1 MPGSRVALMPCAPYD
16 IDGVERW
23 VNAQARQGWR
33 VRSFVFLLPYLTVLE
48 DMGRGSEYHISRE
61 RPTGGSS
68 YSCRMPFVFHYLVK
82 GRPPRRRE
90 SGEQR
95 QMTLNTILGM
105 LALPLLFAFRG
116 LGIFSYLPAMFADP
130 SLFSLYPAFTAVLA
144 VSAAAILAVVCSVL
158 YTMVC
163 AVTERA
169 GRASGKCYMISQH
182 RGAGLAAGPR
192 RPADNH
198 PRRRHILPRDIKN
211 PAPELSG
218 AGFSCPYCDN
228 SSASVH
234 FPDNG
239 HSVCQWPSPGTPL
252 SELVEI

>member
-1 MPGSRVALMPCAPYD
+1 M
-16 IDGVERW
+16 
-23 VNAQARQGWR
+23 
-33 VRSFVFLLPYLTVLE
+33 
-48 DMGRGSEYHISRE
+48 
-61 RPTGGSS
+61 
-68 YSCRMPFVFHYLVK
+68 
-82 GRPPRRRE
+82 
-90 SGEQR
+90 
-95 QMTLNTILGM
+95 
-105 LALPLLFAFRG
+105 LFAFRG

-169 GRASGKCYMISQH
+169 GRASGKCYMISH
-182 RGAGLAAGPR
+182 IAELAWLLALAAQP
-192 RPADNH
+192 DNH
-198 PRRRHILPRDIKN
+198 PRRRHLLPRDIKN

-239 HSVCQWPSPGTPL
+239 NSVDRGIVRDATL
-252 SELVEI
+252 RTRRD

>member
-116 LGIFSYLPAMFADP
+116 LGIFSYLPAHVCRPLPLLAL
-130 SLFSLYPAFTAVLA
+130 SGLYRRPRRQRGGHTRRRLQRAVHHGVRRHRA
-144 VSAAAILAVVCSVL
+144 RGQGERQVL
-158 YTMVC
+158 HDI
-163 AVTERA
+163 A
-169 GRASGKCYMISQH
+169 H

-198 PRRRHILPRDIKN
+198 PRRRHLLPRDIKN
-211 PAPELSG
+211 PGPGELRGGIFMSI
-218 AGFSCPYCDN
+218 
-228 SSASVH
+228 
-234 FPDNG
+234 
-239 HSVCQWPSPGTPL
+239 L
-252 SELVEI
+252 

>member
-48 DMGRGSEYHISRE
+48 DMGRGSEYHISCE

-169 GRASGKCYMISQH
+169 GRASGKCYMISH
-182 RGAGLAAGPR
+182 IAELAWLLALAAQLIITRG
-192 RPADNH
+192 
-198 PRRRHILPRDIKN
+198 
-211 PAPELSG
+211 G
-218 AGFSCPYCDN
+218 
-228 SSASVH
+228 
-234 FPDNG
+234 
-239 HSVCQWPSPGTPL
+239 GTFYP
-252 SELVEI
+252 VI